1 MEFPFARSDCTFHKP
16 SHLYTK
22 NGSRGTSAKKKKQVP
37 GCVTHL
43 PFLVS
48 VAHHWSSVVP
58 EQLGVALWV
67 EVPEVIEEMIKNVG
81 LRHLERRRLIAKLQ
95 ASLAT

>member
-1 MEFPFARSDCTFHKP
+1 MRVQGSAQSEQQPPLSATLLPVLETPNSDWRRC
-16 SHLYTK
+16 LQ
-22 NGSRGTSAKKKKQVP
+22 QVCLEAAVEQHTP
-37 GCVTHL
+37 R
-43 PFLVS
+43 LVS
-48 VAHHWSSVVP
+48 AA